1 MSGEDPQ
8 FQTPKD
14 SSKPAV
20 QDEESSEELPLP
32 DEKIVELLSKVP
44 EDIRLEVQTLIRD
57 FSFSGPIPPPQFLER
72 YEKILPGSAD
82 RIVTMAEN
90 EQKNAKEVGH
100 LVLSN
105 DRFRIGGSIL
115 VSLALIAGACFCAYL
130 GQPLLGG
137 VLGVSGI
144 VPVFIRIIESLRRP

>member
-1 MSGEDPQ
+1 MSEEDQQ

-14 SSKPAV
+14 SSKPAA
-20 QDEESSEELPLP
+20 QDEELPLP
-32 DEKIVELLSKVP
+32 DEKIVELLSKLP
-44 EDIRLEVQTLIRD
+44 EDIRPEVQTLIRE

-90 EQKNAKEVGH
+90 EQENAKEVGRF
-100 LVLSN
+100 VLSN

-115 VSLALIAGACFCAYL
+115 VSLALIVGACFCAYL